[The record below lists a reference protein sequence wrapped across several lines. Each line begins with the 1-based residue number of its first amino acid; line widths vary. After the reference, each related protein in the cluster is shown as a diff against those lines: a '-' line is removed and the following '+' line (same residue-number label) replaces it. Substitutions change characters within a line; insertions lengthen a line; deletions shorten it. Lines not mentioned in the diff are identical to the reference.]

1 MVYLA
6 SYSRSVVNLF
16 CALSQSLVCL
26 FVCFNLYRFA
36 KSFNGSFQ
44 ATFLESRFQ
53 HWQYNG
59 VGGVSFL
66 AEKAEN
72 W

>member
-16 CALSQSLVCL
+16 FVLSQSLFFL

-36 KSFNGSFQ
+36 KSFKGSFM

-53 HWQYNG
+53 HSQYHG

-72 W
+72 